1 MPNRQ
6 RADND
11 YSFEVKIG
19 GYYRGTWALMMEIMH
34 EWLLEHEGGDAE
46 RIRIV
51 QGILSAL
58 ESHVVDGYDGSSIG
72 RAYGVLGTLTSQ
84 EEQALRS
91 VRARAEQK
99 NKEMAAF
106 AKEVE
111 REIRKQQRKKRVAKA
126 KDESA
131 RLLSDGVV

>member
-1 MPNRQ
+1 MLNRQ

-19 GYYRGTWALMMEIMH
+19 GYNRGNWALMMEILH
-34 EWLLEHEGGDAE
+34 EWLIENGSGDPE
-46 RIRIV
+46 RIKIV
-51 QGILSAL
+51 EGILSAL

-72 RAYGVLGTLTSQ
+72 RAHGVLGTLTNQ

-91 VRARAEQK
+91 VTARSEQK
-99 NKEMAAF
+99 KKEMQAF

-111 REIRKQQRKKRVAKA
+111 RERRKHQRKSKGLRA
-126 KDESA
+126 KD
-131 RLLSDGVV
+131 

>member
-1 MPNRQ
+1 MQNRQ

-19 GYYRGTWALMMEIMH
+19 GYNRGNWALMMEVLN
-34 EWLLEHEGGDAE
+34 EWLLEHEGADRE
-46 RIRIV
+46 RIKIV
-51 QGILSAL
+51 EGILSAL

-72 RAYGVLGTLTSQ
+72 RAHGVLGTLMNQ

-91 VRARAEQK
+91 VTARSEQK
-99 NKEMAAF
+99 KKEMQAF

-111 REIRKQQRKKRVAKA
+111 RERRKH
-126 KDESA
+126 
-131 RLLSDGVV
+131 

>member
-19 GYYRGTWALMMEIMH
+19 GYNRGSWALMMEIMH

-58 ESHVVDGYDGSSIG
+58 ESHVADGYDGSSIG
-72 RAYGVLGTLTSQ
+72 RAYGAIGTLTEQ

-91 VRARAEQK
+91 VRARREQK
-99 NKEMAAF
+99 KKEMAAF
-106 AKEVE
+106 AKELE
-111 REIRKQQRKKRVAKA
+111 REKRKQQRLKKAAKA
-126 KDESA
+126 KDEST
-131 RLLSDGVV
+131 RVSPGDVV